1 MIVQKV
7 KIINKI
13 MEKVKVTKCKDK
25 VDLRGKNRD
34 FLYRS
39 IQNLTFKLPSIK
51 ESGEINTLR

>member
-1 MIVQKV
+1 
-7 KIINKI
+7 